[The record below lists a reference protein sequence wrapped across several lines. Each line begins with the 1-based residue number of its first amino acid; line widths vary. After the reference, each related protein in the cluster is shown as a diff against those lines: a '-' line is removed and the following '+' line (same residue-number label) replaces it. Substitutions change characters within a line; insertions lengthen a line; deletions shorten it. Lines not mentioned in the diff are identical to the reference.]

1 MYVIKHFLTF
11 FGLEKVIYLLNFA
24 ADRRKEEKE
33 RGKEIKT
40 KFGQMN
46 EKKKKRN
53 KQNSVDSGS
62 QPF

>member
-33 RGKEIKT
+33 RGKDIKT
-40 KFGQMN
+40 KFGQMT
-46 EKKKKRN
+46 EKKEGRN